1 MRKFLFILLAVLLLP
16 CCMHQPQNGVRS
28 LLKEAEGMIYTCPDT
43 AYFLLREME
52 ATMDLGA
59 EADSAYHALLLL
71 EAQVKNGVKLTD
83 GTSVKKLMG
92 YYRGVQD
99 SLKGIRLHRLLAVSE
114 RDNGFYE
121 EAAHAYRTAIRRARQ
136 MGDKRL
142 LADMYQEL
150 AHLHYSA
157 HLVLNSDFSKQFSEH
172 LLALTIQTAK
182 ELKDSVLWMKSL
194 IPPGGVAEQSEG
206 MAGYERQ
213 LLQALDLAVALKDSI
228 TEADVLMFLSVVYG
242 EKGEYEKV
250 LPYVRRSLSLRQL
263 HSSTS
268 AFCLALGHAYQRIGM
283 QDSAAYY
290 LNKCDEL
297 KKQEELARLST
308 LSGRDGMDLTGM
320 FVERLK
326 QKGEQERER
335 EQMYHVYALWWM
347 LLSVAVVMLMIY
359 FVRRSKIKYK
369 EEEFLRKSS
378 EELRLILKEEKVKLT
393 EECQSIQMQ
402 LQQKE
407 QALRQQR
414 NESACRQQQLC
425 EAEEQLKLAE
435 EALQNEKEV
444 LLCKEREIKSLQ
456 LKLDKF
462 SSETGYV
469 YDKVKQ
475 IIADFRHKD
484 CSDLEMKETDWV
496 LLQLAMDKQ
505 WKGAITRI
513 QQEYQLSDMEM
524 RLFCLHLMGVSTAH
538 MLYFFGIS
546 RTNLYLKNQ
555 EMFGKI
561 GVERTAATFKEDI
574 HRFMKNWE

>member
-1 MRKFLFILLAVLLLP
+1 MRKLLFILLAVLLLP
-16 CCMHQPQNGVRS
+16 CCMHQPENGVRS

-43 AYFLLREME
+43 AYFLLQEME
-52 ATMDLGA
+52 ATMDLGT
-59 EADSAYHALLLL
+59 EADSAYHALLLM

-92 YYRGVQD
+92 YYHGVQD
-99 SLKGIRLHRLLAVSE
+99 SLKGLRLYRLLAVSK
-114 RDNGFYE
+114 RDKGLYV
-121 EAAHAYRTAIRRARQ
+121 EAAHSYGIAIREARK
-136 MGDKRL
+136 MGEKRL

-157 HLVLNSDFSKQFSEH
+157 HLVLNSDFSKQFSEQ
-172 LLALTIQTAK
+172 LLALSVQTAK
-182 ELKDSVLWMKSL
+182 ELNDSVLWMKSL
-194 IPPGGVAEQSEG
+194 IPSGGAAEQPEG
-206 MAGYERQ
+206 MTDHERQ
-213 LLQALDLAVALKDSI
+213 LLQALDLAVALRDSVA
-228 TEADVLMFLSVVYG
+228 EADVLMFLSMVYG

-250 LPYVRRSLSLRQL
+250 LPYVRRSLSLRKVP
-263 HSSTS
+263 SSTS
-268 AFCLALGHAYQRIGM
+268 AFCLALGYAYQRIDM

-290 LNKCDEL
+290 LNKGDEL

-347 LLSVAVVMLMIY
+347 MLSAAVVVLLVY
-359 FVRRSKIKYK
+359 FVRRSKIKSK

-378 EELRLILKEEKVKLT
+378 EELRQVLKEEKIKLT
-393 EECQSIQMQ
+393 EECLAVQMQ

-407 QALRQQR
+407 QALQQQR
-414 NESACRQQQLC
+414 SESAYRQQQLC
-425 EAEEQLKLAE
+425 EAEEQLKLTE

-456 LKLDKF
+456 LQLDKF
-462 SSETGYV
+462 SSETGRV
-469 YDKVKQ
+469 YDKIKQ

-484 CSDLEMKETDWV
+484 SSGLEMKETDWV

-513 QQEYQLSDMEM
+513 QQEFQLSDMEI
-524 RLFCLHLMGVSTAH
+524 RLFCLHLMGVSTVH

-561 GVERTAATFKEDI
+561 GVERTAATLKEDI
-574 HRFMKNWE
+574 RRFMNKWE